1 MTHNTLTV
9 KQLIEQLQQ
18 FDENTLVAIESD
30 EGDLFEVDG
39 YVTTQDIY
47 LRHRHNNQWVRDAE
61 PTTIVVI
68 RQNGRKCALYSFA
81 VAPTTEARRFKEL

>member
-30 EGDLFEVDG
+30 EGDLFEIDVI
-39 YVTTQDIY
+39 TTEDIH
-47 LRHRHNNQWVRDAE
+47 LRHRSNQQWVRDAE
-61 PTTIVVI
+61 PTTVVV
-68 RQNGRKCALYSFA
+68 RG
-81 VAPTTEARRFKEL
+81 

>member
-30 EGDLFEVDG
+30 EGDLFEVD
-39 YVTTQDIY
+39 VITTEDIY
-47 LRHRHNNQWVRDAE
+47 LRHRSNQQWVRDAE
-61 PTTIVVI
+61 PTPVVVI
-68 RQNGRKCALYSFA
+68 G
-81 VAPTTEARRFKEL
+81 